1 MFKFNEFIIENLI
14 NGYKEGSFT
23 ETQINIFAMNYHMR
37 GQITRDEFDFILDEI
52 RRIDLEKLEEE
63 KSENAVA
70 EPPMIEEET
79 EIEDTDESVMEEEN
93 TDDPVIEETEEQ
105 EESDVES
112 SES

>member
-14 NGYKEGSFT
+14 NGYKEGSFS

-63 KSENAVA
+63 KNENVVA
-70 EPPMIEEET
+70 EPPMIEET
-79 EIEDTDESVMEEEN
+79 EN
-93 TDDPVIEETEEQ
+93 QTEP
-105 EESDVES
+105 DVEPN
-112 SES
+112 EN

>member
-1 MFKFNEFIIENLI
+1 MFNFNEFIIENLI

-70 EPPMIEEET
+70 EPPMIEE
-79 EIEDTDESVMEEEN
+79 
-93 TDDPVIEETEEQ
+93 TEEQ
-105 EESDVES
+105 EESDEES

>member
-1 MFKFNEFIIENLI
+1 MFNFNEFIIENLI

-70 EPPMIEEET
+70 EPPVVEER
-79 EIEDTDESVMEEEN
+79 
-93 TDDPVIEETEEQ
+93 EEQ
-105 EESDVES
+105 EEQEEPNLEP